1 MQNQVNM
8 NQVSMNVETSS
19 TTNQP
24 QFIIQ
29 GIPAIQGGVVNL
41 AELLNK
47 ANAGEMC
54 AHTHTEPFSISTS
67 LVGTSQLD
75 TVVAAGHFSVLT
87 TPGFPSDPKMQP
99 QQISCHR
106 MAGQWKYSVSHESA
120 SFTPFLK
127 CCTNSTA
134 VPDTDEKP
142 QTASL

>member
-67 LVGTSQLD
+67 LVGTLSRFLA
-75 TVVAAGHFSVLT
+75 TEWL
-87 TPGFPSDPKMQP
+87 
-99 QQISCHR
+99 
-106 MAGQWKYSVSHESA
+106 VSGN
-120 SFTPFLK
+120 TL
-127 CCTNSTA
+127 
-134 VPDTDEKP
+134 
-142 QTASL
+142 

>member
-47 ANAGEMC
+47 ANAG
-54 AHTHTEPFSISTS
+54 TNTGNGLRDPVPVQVLSTS
-67 LVGTSQLD
+67 
-75 TVVAAGHFSVLT
+75 H
-87 TPGFPSDPKMQP
+87 
-99 QQISCHR
+99 
-106 MAGQWKYSVSHESA
+106 
-120 SFTPFLK
+120 
-127 CCTNSTA
+127 TA
-134 VPDTDEKP
+134 VFVFQGTQKKQWPPALWTP
-142 QTASL
+142 TSSTLLW

>member
-54 AHTHTEPFSISTS
+54 THTHTQSP
-67 LVGTSQLD
+67 
-75 TVVAAGHFSVLT
+75 
-87 TPGFPSDPKMQP
+87 FPSLPL
-99 QQISCHR
+99 
-106 MAGQWKYSVSHESA
+106 WSA
-120 SFTPFLK
+120 RH
-127 CCTNSTA
+127 
-134 VPDTDEKP
+134 
-142 QTASL
+142 SLTRW

>member
-54 AHTHTEPFSISTS
+54 AHTQSP
-67 LVGTSQLD
+67 
-75 TVVAAGHFSVLT
+75 
-87 TPGFPSDPKMQP
+87 FPSLPL
-99 QQISCHR
+99 
-106 MAGQWKYSVSHESA
+106 WSA
-120 SFTPFLK
+120 RH
-127 CCTNSTA
+127 
-134 VPDTDEKP
+134 
-142 QTASL
+142 SLTRW

>member
-54 AHTHTEPFSISTS
+54 AHTHRALFH
-67 LVGTSQLD
+67 LYLFGRHV
-75 TVVAAGHFSVLT
+75 
-87 TPGFPSDPKMQP
+87 
-99 QQISCHR
+99 
-106 MAGQWKYSVSHESA
+106 
-120 SFTPFLK
+120 
-127 CCTNSTA
+127 TA
-134 VPDTDEKP
+134 
-142 QTASL
+142 

>member
-47 ANAGEMC
+47 ANAGEMR
-54 AHTHTEPFSISTS
+54 AHTHT
-67 LVGTSQLD
+67 
-75 TVVAAGHFSVLT
+75 H
-87 TPGFPSDPKMQP
+87 
-99 QQISCHR
+99 
-106 MAGQWKYSVSHESA
+106 
-120 SFTPFLK
+120 
-127 CCTNSTA
+127 TA
-134 VPDTDEKP
+134 LFHLYLFGRHV
-142 QTASL
+142 TA